1 MQATTQATIQT
12 STTEQK
18 RNAQTYTDA
27 VGALSGIALSNVE
40 RLTALNQNLA
50 RAALQECLTASNDLL
65 AVRDMNALQG
75 LQASATPPAMA
86 QQFADYLRSVQE
98 IAVDPQKQGSEV
110 LDGYFGTLG
119 LGGSASANM
128 QAGFDTLS
136 RLTRQTRDMMNAN
149 MNAAGEANDKLTTAV
164 TPHPKKAA

>member
-75 LQASATPPAMA
+75 LQAAATPPAMA
-86 QQFADYLRSVQE
+86 QFADYLRSVQE
-98 IAVDPQKQGSEV
+98 IAVDSQKQVSEV